1 VQQEVHPCTNEVAN
15 QFADCLPNRVTDR
28 QPHRI
33 PDAVPDAVSDAV
45 SDAIP
50 DRLPDR
56 VSHQGSDR
64 GPNQGPDQ
72 GPDRRAD
79 ACPYSG
85 TNSDADT
92 KPHACSSL
100 LLQLENDEVRA
111 RRHETSAC
119 LGGVQ
124 QGVPARD
131 VWRVQRSHWPVQGV
145 RVPPDHL
152 QH

>member
-1 VQQEVHPCTNEVAN
+1 MLCVHQCAMPARGNFDHSVTVSLTYHGKADVALP
-15 QFADCLPNRVTDR
+15 FSGKTHCVAD
-28 QPHRI
+28 
-33 PDAVPDAVSDAV
+33 
-45 SDAIP
+45 
-50 DRLPDR
+50 
-56 VSHQGSDR
+56 
-64 GPNQGPDQ
+64 QGPDQ

-145 RVPPDHL
+145 RIPPDHL